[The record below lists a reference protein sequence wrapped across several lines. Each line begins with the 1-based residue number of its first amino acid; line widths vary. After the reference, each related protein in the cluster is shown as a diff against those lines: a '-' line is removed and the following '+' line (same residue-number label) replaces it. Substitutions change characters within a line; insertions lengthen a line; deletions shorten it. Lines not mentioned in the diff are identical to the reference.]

1 MIIIRKLLIVISIL
15 ILGIGLVFGVN
26 YAKKYFAM
34 KEIKNIAQQAPTDE
48 ETNENNNSQ
57 NDTNEEEAESRVKTY
72 FSEKVQNA
80 KQYFFNE
87 DIHIVSIG
95 DSLTQG
101 VGDEENNGGYVGIL
115 DERINQDSTLA
126 KLDNFGKAGN
136 RTDQL
141 IERLSDEDIT
151 AAIEQADI
159 VIVTI
164 GANDIMKV
172 FKENIL
178 NVTLDKFKAEEPAY
192 RERLQTII
200 DEISEKNGRAQIFL
214 VGFYNPFKGYFTD
227 IDELEHIVNDWNDIG
242 ESVVSEN
249 NQTNFVPIKDI
260 FDEPEETI
268 LSGDNFHPNH
278 HGYELIAERILENV
292 ANEGMVMYGSAQEFE
307 EEE

>member
-1 MIIIRKLLIVISIL
+1 
-15 ILGIGLVFGVN
+15 
-26 YAKKYFAM
+26 
-34 KEIKNIAQQAPTDE
+34 
-48 ETNENNNSQ
+48 
-57 NDTNEEEAESRVKTY
+57 
-72 FSEKVQNA
+72 
-80 KQYFFNE
+80 
-87 DIHIVSIG
+87 
-95 DSLTQG
+95 
-101 VGDEENNGGYVGIL
+101 
-115 DERINQDSTLA
+115 
-126 KLDNFGKAGN
+126 
-136 RTDQL
+136 
-141 IERLSDEDIT
+141 
-151 AAIEQADI
+151 QADI

-200 DEISEKNGRAQIFL
+200 DEISEKNSRAQIFL

-278 HGYELIAERILENV
+278 HGYELIAERI
-292 ANEGMVMYGSAQEFE
+292 
-307 EEE
+307 